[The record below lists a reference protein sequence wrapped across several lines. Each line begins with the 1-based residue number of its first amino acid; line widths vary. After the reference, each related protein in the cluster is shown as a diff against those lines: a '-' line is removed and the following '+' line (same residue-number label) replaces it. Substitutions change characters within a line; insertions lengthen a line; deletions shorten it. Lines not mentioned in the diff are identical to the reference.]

1 MKRLFVLLPVL
12 LSAVSAPAI
21 AGEIIVEAPETPST
35 VSLRQAASVFPDE
48 DIFCRYTPTG
58 NELSLFGFDTT
69 ITLTEINDN
78 STISL
83 VQTAE
88 NFNIASANRSL
99 IFIDT
104 SVRDVEQRLINRPAD
119 YADLLGVSTR
129 DVLVRRGFESISDQF
144 ACEAINSDA
153 NVLIASQRSRLRT
166 INQFGRLSETATDI
180 AADIAAL
187 PDGNYRFTIGA
198 GSLFSE
204 ADSDSPRFT
213 FRKLSNVVTGRFD
226 YPEDGVSACV
236 TGTVEGNTVIGQA
249 FTNSAGTSIL
259 GQRYLGSSLSL
270 RFEDGFAGNDASL
283 DLSGFDRINAGSTLP
298 PSSCF

>member
-1 MKRLFVLLPVL
+1 MKRLSVLLPVL
-12 LSAVSAPAI
+12 LSTVAVPAI
-21 AGEIIVEAPETPST
+21 AGEIIVEVPERSST
-35 VSLRQAASVFPDE
+35 VSLRQVEAAFPDE
-48 DIFCRYTPTG
+48 DIICRYTPIG
-58 NELSLFGFDTT
+58 NEISLFGFDTA

-83 VQTAE
+83 IQTADD
-88 NFNIASANRSL
+88 FDISDANRSL

-104 SVRDVEQRLINRPAD
+104 SAREAERRLITRPVE

-129 DVLVRRGFESISDQF
+129 DVLVRRGFESISNQF
-144 ACEAINSDA
+144 VCEAIDSDA
-153 NVLIASQRSRLRT
+153 NVLISSRRGRLRT
-166 INQFGRLSETATDI
+166 INQFGRRSEPSI
-180 AADIAAL
+180 DIAAL

-213 FRKLSNVVTGRFD
+213 FRKLGNVVTGNFD
-226 YPEDGVSACV
+226 YPEDGASACI

-249 FTNSAGTSIL
+249 FTSSAGTSIL

-270 RFEDGFAGNDASL
+270 RFEDGLAGNSASL
-283 DLSGFDRINAGSTLP
+283 DLNGFDRITAGSTLP